1 MTILNVEADEILYRS
16 CFAVEKRA
24 YKITTSNGSVR
35 DLRAKYTKT
44 EIKKMLLTKDK
55 VLNRDYTLEAYPIA
69 EPVSH
74 CIQVIKNTLRRL
86 EKHGELCLWLTASD
100 KSNFRFNVVNVE
112 GPRGMG
118 YKAGRPP
125 RPVHYAE
132 ARKYLIEKCGAKE
145 IHGYEADDALC
156 MYQNNNTIAVHVDKD
171 INMVVG
177 KHINW
182 VTMEEYEVPEGLGT
196 VEINEKN
203 KVIGRGLKFFYHQL
217 LTGDA
222 TDNILGIKGIGD
234 KTAYKILESCAN
246 ENECLLAVSGMYHKK
261 YGETYLDVLEEMADL
276 LWMVGADKLTGSQY
290 INEVIK
296 QSNEEF
302 VNG

>member
-1 MTILNVEADEILYRS
+1 MPILNIECDEILYRS

-24 YKITTSNGSVR
+24 YRLMTNSGSVR
-35 DLRAKYTKT
+35 DLGSKYTKT
-44 EIKKMLLTKDK
+44 QIIKMLGSRDK
-55 VLNRDYTLEAYPIA
+55 LLNRDYTLEAYVIA

-86 EKHGELCLWLTASD
+86 EQKGELCLWLTSSD
-100 KSNFRFNVVNVE
+100 KSNFRFGVVKTE
-112 GPRGMG
+112 GPRGLG

-125 RPVHYAE
+125 RPVHYDE

-145 IHGYEADDALC
+145 IYGYEADDALS

-171 INMVVG
+171 INMVPG
-177 KHINW
+177 HHLNW
-182 VTMEEYEVPEGLGT
+182 VTMEFYNVPEGLGT

-203 KVIGRGLKFFYHQL
+203 KVVGRGLKFFYHQL

-234 KTAYKILESCAN
+234 KTAYTILEGC
-246 ENECLLAVSGMYHKK
+246 ETEGDCLQAVMGNYKVK
-261 YGETYLDVLEEMADL
+261 YGLDYLEVLYEMADL
-276 LWMVGADKLTGSQY
+276 LWMVRADKLTGSEY
-290 INEVIK
+290 LKEII
-296 QSNEEF
+296 
-302 VNG
+302 